1 MFTALESEAFFFF
14 FFYIQMLGWFTCE
27 IKSQEKQIEHPLTQ
41 VKGER
46 NAMFIVALYLVIK
59 EHKICLRLFLCEHSL
74 MTDHFFFSFLGPGVA
89 CTLLTCTHL
98 LSPPTPALFFILF
111 FLPSWPS
118 FFLLNLHL
126 LCLYFA
132 PPACLC
138 PVRFRRVYLLTSVPA
153 ECEHEC
159 ERLPVFTNAG
169 KLSKRLN
176 SCTTLLPEQHRNTFQ
191 FLLQF
196 CKKCVHLFLC
206 ITLSICIYRCVYMI
220 AIYMYIYI

>member
-1 MFTALESEAFFFF
+1 MVYLWYQKPREANWTSSDASKGWKKCNVYCCTIFSNKRTQNLFALIF
-14 FFYIQMLGWFTCE
+14 MRTLPHDW
-27 IKSQEKQIEHPLTQ
+27 
-41 VKGER
+41 
-46 NAMFIVALYLVIK
+46 
-59 EHKICLRLFLCEHSL
+59 SL
-74 MTDHFFFSFLGPGVA
+74 IF
-89 CTLLTCTHL
+89 L
-98 LSPPTPALFFILF
+98 LSRARGGVHSPHVHPPAFPAHPCFIFIF

-176 SCTTLLPEQHRNTFQ
+176 SCTTLLPEQHKNTFQ